1 MGPAIIDSAYFQLP
15 FWATDSLPLS
25 NAKSIITN
33 ALRETD
39 TKADINFTWDENMH
53 QEKKNTYG
61 KFFDFCAEKCVYN

>member
-39 TKADINFTWDENMH
+39 TKADINLRRADFPSNLVD
-53 QEKKNTYG
+53 
-61 KFFDFCAEKCVYN
+61 FFNFVCVGGA